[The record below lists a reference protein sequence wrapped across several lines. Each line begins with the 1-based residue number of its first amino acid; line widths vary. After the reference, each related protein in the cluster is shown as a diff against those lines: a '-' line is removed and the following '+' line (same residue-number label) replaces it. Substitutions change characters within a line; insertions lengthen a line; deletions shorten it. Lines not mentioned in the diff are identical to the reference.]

1 MRRRYLG
8 RLRRAR
14 SAPRVLTPE
23 QRRLWIKWR
32 RRVLVLV
39 NAAAL
44 ALFLSILPPGAR
56 GSLLRSVLEQR
67 TLIVLLL
74 SFVLVVLS
82 LLWAVGERLDA
93 WTFLWFNLRGYRPR
107 WLDRVMWWLTQL
119 GNGGVVLGGSAV
131 LYLVGQRRLAVELV
145 LGTLS
150 LWLVVELIKALTD
163 RARPYVLLEDARVV
177 GWREAGL
184 SFPSGHTSQVFF
196 LASFLMR
203 VLEFTPFGAFA
214 LYAVAA
220 LVGLTRMY
228 VGAHYPRDVLAGAM
242 LGTVWGVLIVLI
254 DIYFISIGI

>member
-8 RLRRAR
+8 RRRTER
-14 SAPRVLTPE
+14 SAPKMLTPE
-23 QRRLWIKWR
+23 QRRMWIKWR

-44 ALFLSILPPGAR
+44 MVFLSILPPGAR
-56 GSLLRSVLEQR
+56 GSLLHSFLEQR
-67 TLIVLLL
+67 TLILLLL
-74 SFVLVVLS
+74 SFALLILS
-82 LLWAVGERLDA
+82 LLWTAGERMDA
-93 WTFLWFNLRGYRPR
+93 WIFLFFNLRGFRPK
-107 WLDRVMWWLTQL
+107 WLDQVMWLLTQL
-119 GNGGVVLGGSAV
+119 GNGVVVLVGAGF
-131 LYLVGQRRLAVELV
+131 LYWFGQRRLAVELV

-150 LWLVVELIKALTD
+150 LWLVVELVKAFTD
-163 RARPYVLLEDARVV
+163 RSRPYVLLEDARVV

-203 VLEFTPFGAFA
+203 ALGFTPFAGFA

-228 VGAHYPRDVLAGAM
+228 VGAHYPRDVLAGAL
-242 LGTVWGVLIVLI
+242 LGTVWGVLIILVDL
-254 DIYFISIGI
+254 YFVSIGV